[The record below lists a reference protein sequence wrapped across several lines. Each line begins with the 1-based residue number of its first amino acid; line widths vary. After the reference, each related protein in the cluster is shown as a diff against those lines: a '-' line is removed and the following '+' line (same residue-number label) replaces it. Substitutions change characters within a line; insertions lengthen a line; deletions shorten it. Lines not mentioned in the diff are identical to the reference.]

1 LPGINAAREELPM
14 RSNRGFTLI
23 ELMIVVVI
31 IGILAAI
38 AVPKFNEVSKRS
50 KEAEAAPVLK
60 QLRTLQERYL
70 QAEGVY
76 AASITDLEGAAVN
89 FADGKYYSFNMG
101 AASASA
107 FVACAIP
114 LDASLGLQSFRIDHA
129 GNLGPGSC

>member
-1 LPGINAAREELPM
+1 M

-38 AVPKFNEVSKRS
+38 AVPKFNNVSRRS

-60 QLRTLQERYL
+60 QLRTLQERYV
-70 QAEGVY
+70 QAEGIY
-76 AASITDLEGAAVN
+76 AANVADLEGGAVN
-89 FADGKYYSFNMG
+89 FADGKYYSFSMG
-101 AASASA
+101 PATAST

-129 GNLGPGSC
+129 GNLGPGTC